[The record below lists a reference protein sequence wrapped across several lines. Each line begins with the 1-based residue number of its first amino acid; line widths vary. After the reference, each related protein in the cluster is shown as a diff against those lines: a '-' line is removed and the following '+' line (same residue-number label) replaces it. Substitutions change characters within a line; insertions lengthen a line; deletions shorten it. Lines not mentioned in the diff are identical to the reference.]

1 MCALVANDSAKQDWL
16 RSAGLLQ
23 VLHRLTLVAQPQHR
37 DDVSSSEG
45 DVSVGSA
52 LGQHLSLSVQRQCAR
67 ILAILSQQQDALV
80 GVLFPIQSRSS
91 RTPWC
96 VRSSRSSLAAAG
108 RPGAC
113 ALPSSATR
121 HLAL

>member
-23 VLHRLTLVAQPQHR
+23 VLHRLTLAAQPRQR
-37 DDVSSSEG
+37 DDAGSGEG

-80 GVLFPIQSRSS
+80 CVL
-91 RTPWC
+91 
-96 VRSSRSSLAAAG
+96 
-108 RPGAC
+108 RPHQPQDTLHC
-113 ALPSSATR
+113 K
-121 HLAL
+121 HQQHD

>member
-23 VLHRLTLVAQPQHR
+23 VLHRLALVAQPQHG
-37 DDVSSSEG
+37 DDVSGGEG

-52 LGQHLSLSVQRQCAR
+52 LGQHLPLSVQRQCAR

-80 GVLFPIQSRSS
+80 RMLFPPQPLDTLHCERQQHAW
-91 RTPWC
+91 R
-96 VRSSRSSLAAAG
+96 
-108 RPGAC
+108 
-113 ALPSSATR
+113 
-121 HLAL
+121 

>member
-23 VLHRLTLVAQPQHR
+23 VLHRLTLAAQPQHG
-37 DDVSSSEG
+37 DDVSGGEG

-52 LGQHLSLSVQRQCAR
+52 LGQHLSLSVQRQFAR

-80 GVLFPIQSRSS
+80 
-91 RTPWC
+91 
-96 VRSSRSSLAAAG
+96 
-108 RPGAC
+108 C
-113 ALPSSATR
+113 ALYPPQPPDTLHCKRQQHSWR
-121 HLAL
+121 QCVL